1 LNYLGINRLGTL
13 RAVVALFAL
22 VVCMAIPSV
31 ASAQDP
37 AGDQYAPTT
46 PDGGGS
52 VPGNGNSNPDPQS
65 APGGH
70 HAAGNL
76 GASYT
81 GAGNGS
87 GAGDSGGP
95 IDVNPAPSAAS
106 STEGSSGITAAKGN
120 DSGENKAQ
128 RTLDKIGAAAEQKR
142 LDAARAANG
151 SAAPGSDLLRSE
163 SDSGSGMGIVL
174 WIVLGGTLLWA
185 LASAVARYRAR
196 PGGKQSERNG
206 KGQLA

>member
-1 LNYLGINRLGTL
+1 
-13 RAVVALFAL
+13 
-22 VVCMAIPSV
+22 MAIPSV

-52 VPGNGNSNPDPQS
+52 VPGNPDNPNPQS

-70 HAAGNL
+70 NSSGDL
-76 GASYT
+76 GASYS
-81 GAGNGS
+81 GAGNGNG
-87 GAGDSGGP
+87 GAGNTGGP
-95 IDVNPAPSAAS
+95 IDVNPDPSAAS

-120 DSGENKAQ
+120 DNGENKAQ
-128 RTLDKIGAAAEQKR
+128 RTLDKIGAAAVQKR

-163 SDSGSGMGIVL
+163 SDSGSGLGIIF

-196 PGGKQSERNG
+196 PGRKQSERNG